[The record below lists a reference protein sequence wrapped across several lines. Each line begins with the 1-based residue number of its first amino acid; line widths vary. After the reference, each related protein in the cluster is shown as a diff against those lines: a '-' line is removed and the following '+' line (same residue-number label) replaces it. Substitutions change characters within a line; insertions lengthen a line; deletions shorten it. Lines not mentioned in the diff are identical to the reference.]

1 MMMKHRQWLRLLFV
15 GLACTGLIALA
26 GRSPAADSLLPKVVE
41 FNRDIR
47 PILSDNCY
55 ACHGPDKNARK
66 ADLRLDTKDGLL
78 SEDSVVPGKPDDS
91 ELYQRL
97 IADDPALRMPAPK
110 TGKSLAPRQIAL

>member
-47 PILSDNCY
+47 PILADNCY
-55 ACHGPDKNARK
+55 ACHGPDKNA
-66 ADLRLDTKDGLL
+66 
-78 SEDSVVPGKPDDS
+78 GKPEQS
-91 ELYQRL
+91 ELYRRVTNP
-97 IADDPALRMPAPK
+97 DVKKRMPPAK
-110 TGKSLAPRQIAL
+110 FGKRPTPRQVELLRQWIAQGGQWQ